1 MPNSVP
7 VVFAQVRDPERYGLD
22 GINITGVRMDMP
34 PAMVLAQFQLLTPN
48 VERVGILLSTSNSDP
63 VVAEAIAA
71 AKNAGLQVTAQRV
84 TSDRDIRHAA
94 SEMLRRVDAIWLL
107 PDPLVISPST
117 FHFIRRQ
124 AVRARIPLLAYSE
137 TLVNAGALL
146 CVAPDPSAIGVQA
159 AETMRTLLEEDTT
172 PGTLE
177 AQAPDRARVVL
188 NVDVQEAIDL
198 SIDPMLMDFIDQT
211 VQKKRER

>member
-1 MPNSVP
+1 
-7 VVFAQVRDPERYGLD
+7 
-22 GINITGVRMDMP
+22 
-34 PAMVLAQFQLLTPN
+34 
-48 VERVGILLSTSNSDP
+48 
-63 VVAEAIAA
+63 
-71 AKNAGLQVTAQRV
+71 
-84 TSDRDIRHAA
+84 
-94 SEMLRRVDAIWLL
+94 MLRRVDAIWLL